1 MTQAVAPRGRLKWK
15 VLALALVLLLAGCN
29 KQLYSQLSESDADDM
44 LTVLYEQGIRS
55 DKQSPDN
62 GKSWTVSVADED
74 FAAAV
79 QVLHAHGLPHD
90 KYANL
95 GEMFKKDGL
104 ISTPTEERV
113 RFIYGVSQQLSA
125 MLSRIDGVSYASVQ
139 IVLPNNDPLSTVVKP
154 SSAAVFITYRPNT
167 DVASL
172 TPNIKNLVMHSV
184 EGLTY
189 ENVSVTFVPA
199 ATANA
204 GNVRRRDTGA
214 FPAWAIA
221 ALAGVVLAGLGVA
234 GFVLRHRIAGLLGG
248 RVGAKRAADADTTTP
263 EDIEGASGASTP
275 S

>member
-1 MTQAVAPRGRLKWK
+1 MTAAIAPRGRLKSGL
-15 VLALALVLLLAGCN
+15 LALALVLLLAGCN

-62 GKSWTVSVADED
+62 GKSWTVSVADDD

-90 KYANL
+90 KYVNL
-95 GEMFKKDGL
+95 GDMFKKDGL

-199 ATANA
+199 ATAST
-204 GNVRRRDTGA
+204 GSVRRSDAGGI
-214 FPAWAIA
+214 PPWALA
-221 ALAGVVLAGLGVA
+221 ALAGVLLVGLGVA
-234 GFVLRHRIAGLLGG
+234 GFVLRTRIAAVLG
-248 RVGAKRAADADTTTP
+248 RKFGARRGGDSDASAS
-263 EDIEGASGASTP
+263 EGVDAASGAP
-275 S
+275 AQP